1 MLIISVVI
9 GHIINFDSFVT
20 GVIKTIIYSFHMP
33 AFFIISGMLMN
44 YDKILANSYCELI
57 KKRAKRL
64 LIPYVC
70 FELIGG
76 LLQMVLMGTEV
87 VNPIG
92 IIYGTLTI
100 HCHVGADWFLPT
112 LFFAEIMFYVSAK
125 NFKKKF
131 LFTIGIFCMSLAFAV
146 PDFNYFV
153 AILRRIFIA
162 YGYITFGYIG
172 KKSFS
177 NKSKFGM
184 VLSGAV
190 FIALAYFN
198 GLVDLSVRIFHNP
211 VLCCITG
218 ILGTYVV
225 LNIAHSMTGFFKK
238 VLIEIGKESLLIM
251 GTHQHIML
259 IANCIIGSKYCLQA
273 QAILIVLVF
282 IYETLLIILK
292 RCSLWSAFVKYRN
305 KIIR

>member
-1 MLIISVVI
+1 M
-9 GHIINFDSFVT
+9 T
-20 GVIKTIIYSFHMP
+20 GGIRTIIYSFHMP

-44 YDKILANSYCELI
+44 NDKILSKSYCDLI
-57 KKRAKRL
+57 KKKAKRI

-70 FELIGG
+70 FELVGG

-87 VNPIG
+87 VNLIG
-92 IIYGTLTI
+92 IIYGILTI

-112 LFFAEIMFYVSAK
+112 LFFAEIMFYASAK
-125 NFKKKF
+125 NFKEKI
-131 LFTIGIFCMSLAFAV
+131 LFTIGIFCMILAFAV

-153 AILRRIFIA
+153 AVLGRIFIA
-162 YGYITFGYIG
+162 YGYITFGYLG
-172 KKSFS
+172 KKFFS
-177 NKSKFGM
+177 NKSKIGM

-190 FIALAYFN
+190 LVVLSYFN
-198 GLVDLSVRIFHNP
+198 GVVDLSARIFHNP
-211 VLCCITG
+211 VLYCITG
-218 ILGTYVV
+218 ILGTYMV
-225 LNIAHSMTGFFKK
+225 LNIAHGITGFFKR

-292 RCSLWSAFVKYRN
+292 RCNFWSAFAEYRN